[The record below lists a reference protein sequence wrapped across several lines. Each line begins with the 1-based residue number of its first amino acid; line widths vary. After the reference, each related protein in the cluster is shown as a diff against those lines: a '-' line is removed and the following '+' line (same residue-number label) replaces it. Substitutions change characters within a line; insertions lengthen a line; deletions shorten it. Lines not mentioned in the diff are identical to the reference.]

1 MPLGKLGLPGVPQVH
16 ANAFVEPALL
26 GNDPDALFERLSL
39 GLEQSFEDAVQAA
52 LKEFPAAPASAH
64 GSWDGTGLGRALSA
78 RASGPVGGVIARV
91 GGGEISGAADVSGV
105 HALLQPVYSGK
116 ETGTARWRAL
126 IEGAAERH
134 GVPARLVENV
144 LRTESGGDARATSS
158 AGAMGLMQLMP
169 GTARE
174 LGVEDPY
181 DPVQNVEGGVRY
193 LAQLLRR
200 FEGNL
205 EKAVAAYNAGP
216 GAVQKFNGVPPYA
229 ETRRYVDKVLDGLDT
244 KV

>member
-1 MPLGKLGLPGVPQVH
+1 MPLGMPGLPGMPQVH
-16 ANAFVEPALL
+16 GNAFVDPATL
-26 GNDPDALFERLSL
+26 GNDPDALFERLSF

-52 LKEFPAAPASAH
+52 LKELPSAPASAH
-64 GSWDGTGLGRALSA
+64 GSWDGTRLGGAVSVS
-78 RASGPVGGVIARV
+78 ASGPVGGVFARV
-91 GGGEISGAADVSGV
+91 SGSEPSGAADVSGV
-105 HALLQPVYSGK
+105 HALLNPVHSGR

-126 IEGAAERH
+126 IEGAAARH

-174 LGVEDPY
+174 LGVTDPY
-181 DPVQNVEGGVRY
+181 DPVQNLDGGVRY

-229 ETRRYVDKVLDGLDT
+229 ETQRYVDKVLDGLDT